1 MAKQWLHLCCYRC
14 RKMVCFSLLKVMM
27 FVFNGIIFLGGL
39 ALLGIG
45 IWVKVDGGSFAKVL
59 GAAAPQLM
67 QLINV
72 GYLLIA
78 VGTFLLLM
86 GFMGCWGAVKESKC
100 LLLVF
105 FVVILILFIAEVA
118 GAIVVLLFSSVAD
131 IFVEHLQNWA
141 LKTLKED
148 YGKQED
154 ITGIWSTTMKELK
167 CCGFNNYT
175 DFNNSYFYQT
185 HTEKYPSFCCSD
197 DKECQESGVDHDKQG
212 CLNEFQVFL
221 SRNGKIVGGVALA
234 IGVLELAALAV
245 SLILYC
251 QIGTYA

>member
-45 IWVKVDGGSFAKVL
+45 IWVKVDGSSFAKVL

-100 LLLVF
+100 LLLV
-105 FVVILILFIAEVA
+105 
-118 GAIVVLLFSSVAD
+118 AD

-154 ITGIWSTTMKELK
+154 ITGIWATTMKELK

-175 DFNNSYFYQT
+175 DFNNSYFYQK